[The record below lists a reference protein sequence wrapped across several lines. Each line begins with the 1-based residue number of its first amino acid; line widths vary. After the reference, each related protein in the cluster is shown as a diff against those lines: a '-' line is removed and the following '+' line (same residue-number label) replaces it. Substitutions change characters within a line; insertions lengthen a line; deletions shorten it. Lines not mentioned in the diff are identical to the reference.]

1 MEWEKIL
8 RDAVKDNTIKELY
21 LKKVPSLK
29 TCDDWKK
36 VTEVGLVDHRTKFA
50 HYKGGL
56 VRYGEKLYF
65 VNEQRIEAIAPYR
78 SWNFK
83 IKIKVIDADG

>member
-8 RDAVKDNTIKELY
+8 RDAVKDNSIKELY

-36 VTEVGLVDHRTKFA
+36 VSEVGLVDHRTKFA

-56 VRYGEKLYF
+56 VRYGEKLFF
-65 VNEQRIEAIAPYR
+65 VNEQRLEAIAPYR

-83 IKIKVIDADG
+83 TKIKVTDTE